1 MKKKKLYS
9 IFVLFGM
16 IAVCAC
22 SVQKYNSPGM
32 AGYKTVF
39 RDSINGGDTAKS
51 SAEIAWK
58 EFYDDPYLQKLITE
72 ALDSNLNV
80 RMAIIKLHQAEQSV
94 KQSNATFLPTLNAGL
109 TGTLYDNSK
118 YGNALPAAHP
128 PFTDLKLSLSSSWEI
143 DVWNKFS
150 SAKKA
155 QQALYLQQQSTVNAV
170 RTQIVANV
178 ASAYYQLITLDKQR
192 EITNKNI
199 DSYKKYLETVK
210 NLKKSAQATEV
221 AVLQA
226 KAQLATAKAY
236 LPQIEASIATYEN
249 YLCTLLGKAPAPVDR
264 SSRIDLTVFHTEAP
278 VVGLSVQLLSNRPDV
293 QVAELA
299 MRAAHEQFNVSRS
312 AMYPQF
318 ILSGAVGPDAKGIAN
333 WFNLPGSLFWNA
345 VAGLTQP
352 VLNGRTLK
360 TQKEIARLQEESALL
375 NFKQSLLT
383 AGNEVSNALASIRF
397 SSQQVEFQK
406 EQVESLKKAY
416 EYSQEL
422 LVNGYATYLEVLSA
436 QNSVL
441 SSELALYNTYNTIV
455 QQKITLYR
463 ALGGGWR

>member
-1 MKKKKLYS
+1 MKKNIYS
-9 IFVLFGM
+9 VFVLSGM
-16 IAVCAC
+16 IAFCAC

-39 RDSINGGDTAKS
+39 RDSINGDTAKN
-51 SAEIAWK
+51 SAAIAWK
-58 EFYDDPYLQKLITE
+58 DFYDDPYLQKLITE
-72 ALDSNLNV
+72 ALDSNLNI
-80 RMAIIKLHQAEQSV
+80 RMAIVKLNQAAQSV
-94 KQSNATFLPTLNAGL
+94 KQSNAAFLPTLNAGVS
-109 TGTLYDNSK
+109 GTLSDNSK
-118 YGNALPAAHP
+118 YGNTMPAAHP

-143 DVWNKFS
+143 DVWNKLS

-170 RTQIVANV
+170 KTQIVANV
-178 ASAYYQLITLDKQR
+178 ASAYYQLIMLDKQKL
-192 EITNKNI
+192 ITNRSI
-199 DSYKKYLETVK
+199 DSYTKYLETVK
-210 NLKKSAQATEV
+210 SLKKSAQATEV

-236 LPQIEASIATYEN
+236 LPQIEASIANYEN
-249 YLCTLLGKAPAPVDR
+249 YLCVLLGKAPAVIDR
-264 SSRIDLTVFHTEAP
+264 STQIDLMAFHNELLA
-278 VVGLSVQLLSNRPDV
+278 VGLPVQLLSNRPDV
-293 QVAELA
+293 KTAELVL
-299 MRAAHEQFNVSRS
+299 RAAHEQFNVATS

-318 ILSGAVGPDAKGIAN
+318 ILSGVVGSDAKGITN
-333 WFNLPGSLFWNA
+333 WFNLPSSLFWNA
-345 VAGLTQP
+345 IAGLTQP

-383 AGNEVSNALASIRF
+383 AGNEVSNALASIRY
-397 SSQQVEFQK
+397 STQQAGFQK
-406 EQVESLKKAY
+406 EQVDALKKAY

>member
-1 MKKKKLYS
+1 MMKKNIYS
-9 IFVLFGM
+9 VFVLSGM
-16 IAVCAC
+16 IAFSAC
-22 SVQKYNSPGM
+22 SVQKYNSPGL
-32 AGYKTVF
+32 AGYKTLF
-39 RDSINGGDTAKS
+39 RDSINGDTAKN
-51 SAEIAWK
+51 SATIAWK
-58 EFYDDPYLQKLITE
+58 VFYDDPYLQKLITE
-72 ALDSNLNV
+72 ALASNLNI
-80 RMAIIKLHQAEQSV
+80 RMAIVKLNQAAQSV
-94 KQSNATFLPTLNAGL
+94 KQSNAAFLPTLNAGL
-109 TGTLYDNSK
+109 SGTLSDNSK
-118 YGNALPAAHP
+118 YGNSAHAVNP

-143 DVWNKFS
+143 DVWNKLS

-192 EITNKNI
+192 EITKRNI
-199 DSYKKYLETVK
+199 DSYTKYLETVK
-210 NLKKSAQATEV
+210 SLKKSAQVTEV

-236 LPQIEASIATYEN
+236 LPQIEASIASYEN
-249 YLCTLLGKAPAPVDR
+249 YLCMLLGKAPASIDR
-264 SSRIDLTVFHTEAP
+264 PSRIDLTAFHSELLIA
-278 VVGLSVQLLSNRPDV
+278 GLPVQLLSNRPDV

-299 MRAAHEQFNVSRS
+299 LRAAHEQFNVARS

-318 ILSGAVGPDAKGIAN
+318 ILSGAVGPDAKGITN

-352 VLNGRTLK
+352 VLNGRSLK

-383 AGNEVSNALASIRF
+383 AGNEVSNALASIRY
-397 SSQQVEFQK
+397 STQQAGFQK
-406 EQVESLKKAY
+406 EQVDALKKAY

-436 QNSVL
+436 QNNVL

-463 ALGGGWR
+463 ALGGGWH

>member
-1 MKKKKLYS
+1 
-9 IFVLFGM
+9 
-16 IAVCAC
+16 
-22 SVQKYNSPGM
+22 M

-39 RDSINGGDTAKS
+39 RDSINGDTAKN
-51 SAEIAWK
+51 SAAIAWK
-58 EFYDDPYLQKLITE
+58 DFYDDPYLQKLITE
-72 ALDSNLNV
+72 ALDSNLNI
-80 RMAIIKLHQAEQSV
+80 RMAIIKLRQAEQSV
-94 KQSNATFLPTLNAGL
+94 KQSNAAFLPTLNAGL
-109 TGTLYDNSK
+109 SGTLSDNTK
-118 YGNALPAAHP
+118 YGNAMPAAHP

-143 DVWNKFS
+143 DIWNKLS

-155 QQALYLQQQSTVNAV
+155 QQAFYFQQQSTVNAV

-178 ASAYYQLITLDKQR
+178 ASAYYQLVTLDKQR
-192 EITNKNI
+192 EITHRNI
-199 DSYKKYLETVK
+199 DSYTKYLETVK
-210 NLKKSAQATEV
+210 SLKKSAQVTEV

-236 LPQIEASIATYEN
+236 LPQIEASIANYEN
-249 YLCTLLGKAPAPVDR
+249 YLCTLLGKAPASIDR
-264 SSRIDLTVFHTEAP
+264 SSRIDLTAFHPEAP
-278 VVGLSVQLLSNRPDV
+278 AVGLPVQLLSNRPDV
-293 QVAELA
+293 QAAELSL
-299 MRAAHEQFNVSRS
+299 RAAHEQFNVARS

-318 ILSGAVGPDAKGIAN
+318 ILSGAIGPDAKGIDN

-345 VAGLTQP
+345 VAGLMQP

-360 TQKEIARLQEESALL
+360 TQKEVARLQKESALL

-397 SSQQVEFQK
+397 SSQQAVFQK
-406 EQVESLKKAY
+406 EQVDALKKAY

>member
-9 IFVLFGM
+9 VFVLSGM

-39 RDSINGGDTAKS
+39 RDSINGDTAKS

-58 EFYDDPYLQKLITE
+58 DFYDDPYLQKLIKE
-72 ALDSNLNV
+72 ALDSNLNI
-80 RMAIIKLHQAEQSV
+80 RMAIIKMNQAAQSV
-94 KQSNATFLPTLNAGL
+94 KQSNAAFLPTLNAGFS
-109 TGTLYDNSK
+109 GTLSDNSK
-118 YGNALPAAHP
+118 YGNAMPAAHP

-143 DVWNKFS
+143 DVWNKLS

-170 RTQIVANV
+170 KTQIVANV

-192 EITNKNI
+192 EITKRNI
-199 DSYKKYLETVK
+199 DSYAKYLETVK
-210 NLKKSAQATEV
+210 SLKKSAQATEV

-249 YLCTLLGKAPAPVDR
+249 YLCALLGKAPAPVDR
-264 SSRIDLTVFHTEAP
+264 SSRIDLTSFHTEAP
-278 VVGLSVQLLSNRPDV
+278 EVGLSVQLLSNRPDV
-293 QVAELA
+293 KVAELA
-299 MRAAHEQFNVSRS
+299 LRAAHEQFNVARS

-318 ILSGAVGPDAKGIAN
+318 VLSGVVGSDSKGIAN

-360 TQKEIARLQEESALL
+360 TQKEIARLQKELVLL

-383 AGNEVSNALASIRF
+383 AGTEVSNALASIRF
-397 SSQQVEFQK
+397 SSQQAGFQK
-406 EQVESLKKAY
+406 EQVDALKKAY